1 MKKILPI
8 FLLSAML
15 VLALG
20 ACEGEAGPRGKQ
32 GIQGETGEQGIQGPR
47 GFAAVDEIERLERR
61 VRSLTDEVIW
71 LHACA
76 KLSHE
81 GGGCGGSNVWKS
93 PYHSKE
99 NWDAWVEADFPYPF
113 EP

>member
-76 KLSHE
+76 KLRE
-81 GGGCGGSNVWKS
+81 AAV
-93 PYHSKE
+93 
-99 NWDAWVEADFPYPF
+99 VEAMYGSHRISQKKTGMHG
-113 EP
+113 